1 MAFWQWMGLA
11 VVSAVL
17 CMVVRSQ
24 QPQLAGV
31 CAAAAGLM
39 LITAALENLRDA
51 QQFLTRLSLLGGLND
66 GYLGTLLKVLGLS
79 YASELAAQICEDL
92 GEGGLAL
99 KVSLTGKLCMFAIT
113 APLLL
118 ELLEMILELVP

>member
-11 VVSAVL
+11 VAAAVL
-17 CMVVRSQ
+17 CMVVRVQ

-31 CAAAAGLM
+31 CAVAAGLM
-39 LITAALENLRDA
+39 LIAAALDNLQSVQHVFA
-51 QQFLTRLSLLGGLND
+51 TLSALGGLEE

-79 YASELAAQICEDL
+79 YASELAAQACEDL

-99 KVSLTGKLCMFAIT
+99 KVGLAGKLCVFAIT